1 MKIAKLDTFIARI
14 PYKHAETSSLINRGG
29 VSDVIVKL
37 TTEDGLVGWGECTR
51 AADTSGI
58 ESAVKAMAPLVI
70 GRSIWD
76 TEVIQRD
83 LAIHAVWAF
92 QPMTG
97 NFAYAGIDMAL
108 MDLCGKQRGQPIYR
122 LLGGAMRD
130 EVDYFYYMV
139 GNAGQH
145 LNPGKGRHAARLPGL
160 LHQGRG
166 GCGSRRRD
174 ARSAPRPDRADRQDQ
189 DRCEPGLEH
198 PAGGE
203 ALKRWHHKFDID
215 FVEAPV
221 PIDPV
226 ENMLDLRRLVDVP
239 FCINEGLWREA
250 DAYRLIKSGAVT
262 ICATANIGSVRWPAF
277 TSSTD

>member
-14 PYKHAETSSLINRGG
+14 PYKRWRQLFINRGG
-29 VSDVIVKL
+29 SDVIVKL

-108 MDLCGKQRGQPIYR
+108 MDLCGKQVVSRSIACSAAPC
-122 LLGGAMRD
+122 AMRSTISTIWSG
-130 EVDYFYYMV
+130 E
-139 GNAGQH
+139 
-145 LNPGKGRHAARLPGL
+145 
-160 LHQGRG
+160 
-166 GCGSRRRD
+166 RRT
-174 ARSAPRPDRADRQDQ
+174 ASQPRQRTA
-189 DRCEPGLEH
+189 C
-198 PAGGE
+198 
-203 ALKRWHHKFDID
+203 
-215 FVEAPV
+215 
-221 PIDPV
+221 
-226 ENMLDLRRLVDVP
+226 
-239 FCINEGLWREA
+239 
-250 DAYRLIKSGAVT
+250 GAVT
-262 ICATANIGSVRWPAF
+262 RSITSRSGWMRIAKKRCSKRSATRSGRPARSGSM
-277 TSSTD
+277 